1 MNINCRISEIWSI
14 NTLIKY
20 DYVLY
25 IFLFLFY
32 SLDDV
37 QWFHTYI
44 ACCSFINGRWSST
57 DNDRRSLKK
66 FSWYFYDESDL
77 WNSFSLKMNFGT
89 LKNQSMSFDEIVGW
103 KDVKTCLMILC
114 LYYFHIPSR
123 LFLTCAVDFSLRIL
137 KIHIFIINSQPRQTT
152 WIAYHRGQL
161 SWIVFRL
168 LNASRY

>member
-1 MNINCRISEIWSI
+1 MQKNNLNLKWEYQILFSSINCRFSEISAI
-14 NTLIKY
+14 NLKKK
-20 DYVLY
+20 DNVLY

-44 ACCSFINGRWSST
+44 ACCSFINGRWCST
-57 DNDRRSLKK
+57 NNNRRSLKK
-66 FSWYFYDESDL
+66 LSWYFYDESDL

-114 LYYFHIPSR
+114 LYFFSTFLRGFFSR
-123 LFLTCAVDFSLRIL
+123 VQL
-137 KIHIFIINSQPRQTT
+137 IFR
-152 WIAYHRGQL
+152 
-161 SWIVFRL
+161 
-168 LNASRY
+168 